1 MKCPFCNSDRA
12 SKTREEQVADMM
24 KRVAVNDAGAI
35 CMLANSYQHGL
46 NGFQQDQTKAM
57 ELLTKAADLGN
68 TKAHNNLACIC
79 DEEGDMKKARF
90 HFEAAAMLGQELAR
104 NNLGV
109 LEANSRNMERA
120 IKHWTI
126 GASAGCFHAMYNLLI
141 ALRKGHVSRESIDS
155 TLDAYNCS
163 CAEMRSKARDA
174 YIHAIITDTI

>member
-1 MKCPFCNSDRA
+1 MD
-12 SKTREEQVADMM
+12 
-24 KRVAVNDAGAI
+24 
-35 CMLANSYQHGL
+35 
-46 NGFQQDQTKAM
+46 QQDHVKAM

-68 TKAHNNLACIC
+68 TKAHNNMACIY

-90 HFEAAAMLGQELAR
+90 HFEAAAMLGHELAR

-109 LEANSRNMERA
+109 LEANSGNMERA

-155 TLDAYNCS
+155 TLELTKVPVLRREAKQ
-163 CAEMRSKARDA
+163 ETLI
-174 YIHAIITDTI
+174 YIRAKITPKKISIDSLFLVPIKLLYIFIVL